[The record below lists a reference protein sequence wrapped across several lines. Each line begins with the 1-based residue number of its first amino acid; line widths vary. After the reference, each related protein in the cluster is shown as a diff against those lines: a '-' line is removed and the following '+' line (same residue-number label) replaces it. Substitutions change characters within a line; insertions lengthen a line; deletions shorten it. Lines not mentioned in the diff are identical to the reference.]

1 MLTRLLKAK
10 LHRPTV
16 TFTDEDY
23 HGSITIDIDLLR
35 ASGLVPNEMV
45 LIADSENGNRFET
58 YVIPGEAGSGVIAI
72 NGAAAK
78 LTGVGHRL
86 IVMSFVDAA
95 PAEVL
100 GHVAKIVIVDGR
112 NRVSEIIEQPTD
124 LARAHVQELPAT
136 ARR

>member
-1 MLTRLLKAK
+1 MLTRLLKTK
-10 LHRPTV
+10 LHRPVV

-23 HGSITIDIDLLR
+23 HGSITIDTDLLK
-35 ASGLVPNEMV
+35 ASGLLPNEMV

-78 LTGVGHRL
+78 LTGIGHRL

-95 PAEVL
+95 AHEVMA
-100 GHVAKIVIVDGR
+100 HVARIVIVDER
-112 NRVSEIIEQPTD
+112 NKVTEIIEQPTD
-124 LARAHVQELPAT
+124 LARAHIQELPAS